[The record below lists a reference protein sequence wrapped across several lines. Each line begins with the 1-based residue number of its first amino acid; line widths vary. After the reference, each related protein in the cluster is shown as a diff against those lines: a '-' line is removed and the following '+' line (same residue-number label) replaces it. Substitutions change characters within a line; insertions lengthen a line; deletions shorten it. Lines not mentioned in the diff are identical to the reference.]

1 MRTWA
6 RALKF
11 LLPLAVLGVATLA
24 AVIMIRSK
32 PEVAT
37 QVPEF
42 APPGVRAHLVE
53 VDTVQVPVMS
63 QGTVRPR
70 TETQLVPEV
79 AGRVTWVAPSF
90 ASGGFFEEG
99 DVLLRIDPFDYQQ
112 TVISSRSQLAQS
124 RLRLAEEEAEAE
136 VARREWEVLGRGDP
150 RALTLREPQLEDARA
165 GVAAAEAGLIRAQRD
180 LERADLK
187 APYAGRVRSKT
198 VDVGQFVTVGAA
210 IATIYAVDVAE
221 IRLPLPDEQLAYID
235 LPLAYR
241 GTTNQ
246 DGPLVTFR
254 TTFAGATYEWRGQVV
269 RTEGEIDPVSRMVH
283 VVAEVRDPYAASPD
297 PNRPPLAVGMY
308 VEAEIEGRAFDEIV
322 VVPRAALQGRDQVLT
337 IDSDSRVWFRE
348 IDILR
353 TTAESVYVR
362 SGLSQ
367 GETVAVS
374 ALDGPT
380 DGMRVQITDLSM
392 NRVVDRQTGES
403 TGSTAP
409 VTEAS
414 AMPQRQA
421 APTDAGFVP
430 PARRGRAERPE
441 WLVRVYRESAQATR
455 VARRSTQPSPSGSGP
470 PAAPR
475 VVEAPVSPVSPI
487 VTPPRPRPE
496 LSPSAPPIPIDDDDI
511 DDDIA
516 VDSDLDIVAGASR
529 VVDRATAVAILPF
542 ANISQGGTTDALG
555 TGLAQDV
562 STRLGDL
569 ESVVV
574 VSSETDADWVVGGGV
589 QRLGDTVR
597 VTARVV
603 DTRDGDIVRAVKVDG
618 ATNDL
623 GRVRG
628 EVAAAIEAGIIE
640 ALGIGADLVP
650 EIDVAPVLNTD
661 VAPLPDVELAGIPDI
676 GAAPLRDAVAAAI
689 RDIDSTPVPFEP
701 PTSDRIAVRDFSNVS
716 QMPADAEVAQAIGNA
731 VTEYLLALENV
742 SVVAEESSAAWII
755 AGGIQRVGNIV
766 RVTASLVDVAT
777 GSVVRAIKVDGLINR
792 LAQLQSEVAAA
803 LSNSVRE
810 ATS

>member
-1 MRTWA
+1 MRIWA

-11 LLPLAVLGVATLA
+11 LLPLAVIGVATLA
-24 AVIMIRSK
+24 AVIMIRSR

-37 QVPEF
+37 QVPEV

-90 ASGGFFEEG
+90 AAGGFFEEG

-124 RLRLAEEEAEAE
+124 RLRLAQEEAEAE
-136 VARREWEVLGRGDP
+136 VARREWEELGRGDP

-165 GVAAAEAGLIRAQRD
+165 GVAAAEAGLVRAQRD

-221 IRLPLPDEQLAYID
+221 IRLPLPDEQLAYLD

-246 DGPLVTFR
+246 DGPRVTLR

-283 VVAEVRDPYAASPD
+283 VVAEVRDPYAAGPD

-337 IDSDSRVWFRE
+337 IDTDSRVWFRE

-353 TTAESVYVR
+353 TTTESVYVR
-362 SGLSQ
+362 SGLGQ

-392 NRVVDRQTGES
+392 DRVVDRQTGES

-414 AMPQRQA
+414 TMPRQQA

-455 VARRSTQPSPSGSGP
+455 VARRSTQPRPSGSGP

-496 LSPSAPPIPIDDDDI
+496 LSPAPSIPIDDIDI
-511 DDDIA
+511 DDDVA
-516 VDSDLDIVAGASR
+516 EDSDLDIVAGASR

-574 VSSETDADWVVGGGV
+574 VSSETDAGWVVGGGV

-640 ALGIGADLVP
+640 ALGIGVDLIP

-661 VAPLPDVELAGIPDI
+661 VAPLPDVEVARIPDI
-676 GAAPLRDAVAAAI
+676 DAAPLRDAVAAAI

-701 PTSDRIAVRDFSNVS
+701 PTLDRIAVRDFDNVS
-716 QMPADAEVAQAIGNA
+716 QMPEDAEVAQAIGSA
-731 VTEYLLALENV
+731 VTEHLLALENV

-766 RVTASLVDVAT
+766 RVTASLVDVVT

-792 LAQLQSEVAAA
+792 LAQLQSAVAAA

>member
-1 MRTWA
+1 MKDRTTQ
-6 RALKF
+6 AL
-11 LLPLAVLGVATLA
+11 LL
-24 AVIMIRSK
+24 
-32 PEVAT
+32 
-37 QVPEF
+37 
-42 APPGVRAHLVE
+42 
-53 VDTVQVPVMS
+53 
-63 QGTVRPR
+63 
-70 TETQLVPEV
+70 
-79 AGRVTWVAPSF
+79 
-90 ASGGFFEEG
+90 
-99 DVLLRIDPFDYQQ
+99 
-112 TVISSRSQLAQS
+112 
-124 RLRLAEEEAEAE
+124 
-136 VARREWEVLGRGDP
+136 
-150 RALTLREPQLEDARA
+150 
-165 GVAAAEAGLIRAQRD
+165 
-180 LERADLK
+180 
-187 APYAGRVRSKT
+187 
-198 VDVGQFVTVGAA
+198 A
-210 IATIYAVDVAE
+210 IALGLWANF
-221 IRLPLPDEQLAYID
+221 L
-235 LPLAYR
+235 
-241 GTTNQ
+241 
-246 DGPLVTFR
+246 FR
-254 TTFAGATYEWRGQVV
+254 TT
-269 RTEGEIDPVSRMVH
+269 TESM
-283 VVAEVRDPYAASPD
+283 YAP
-297 PNRPPLAVGMY
+297 M
-308 VEAEIEGRAFDEIV
+308 
-322 VVPRAALQGRDQVLT
+322 
-337 IDSDSRVWFRE
+337 
-348 IDILR
+348 
-353 TTAESVYVR
+353 TTS
-362 SGLSQ
+362 
-367 GETVAVS
+367 
-374 ALDGPT
+374 
-380 DGMRVQITDLSM
+380 
-392 NRVVDRQTGES
+392 
-403 TGSTAP
+403 
-409 VTEAS
+409 S
-414 AMPQRQA
+414 AMPQQPG
-421 APTDAGFVP
+421 APTDVGFVSS
-430 PARRGRAERPE
+430 ARRGRAERPE

-455 VARRSTQPSPSGSGP
+455 VARRSPQPRPSGSGP

-487 VTPPRPRPE
+487 VTPPRPE
-496 LSPSAPPIPIDDDDI
+496 LSPAPTIPIDDI
-511 DDDIA
+511 DDDVA
-516 VDSDLDIVAGASR
+516 DDSDPDIVAEASR
-529 VVDRATAVAILPF
+529 VIDRTTAVAILPF

-640 ALGIGADLVP
+640 ALGIGVDLVP

-689 RDIDSTPVPFEP
+689 RDIDSTPIPFEA

-731 VTEYLLALENV
+731 VTEHLLALENV

-792 LAQLQSEVAAA
+792 LAQLQSDVAAA

>member
-1 MRTWA
+1 MKDRT
-6 RALKF
+6 
-11 LLPLAVLGVATLA
+11 
-24 AVIMIRSK
+24 
-32 PEVAT
+32 T
-37 QVPEF
+37 QV
-42 APPGVRAHLVE
+42 
-53 VDTVQVPVMS
+53 
-63 QGTVRPR
+63 
-70 TETQLVPEV
+70 
-79 AGRVTWVAPSF
+79 
-90 ASGGFFEEG
+90 
-99 DVLLRIDPFDYQQ
+99 VLL
-112 TVISSRSQLAQS
+112 
-124 RLRLAEEEAEAE
+124 
-136 VARREWEVLGRGDP
+136 
-150 RALTLREPQLEDARA
+150 
-165 GVAAAEAGLIRAQRD
+165 
-180 LERADLK
+180 
-187 APYAGRVRSKT
+187 
-198 VDVGQFVTVGAA
+198 A
-210 IATIYAVDVAE
+210 IALGLWANF
-221 IRLPLPDEQLAYID
+221 L
-235 LPLAYR
+235 
-241 GTTNQ
+241 
-246 DGPLVTFR
+246 
-254 TTFAGATYEWRGQVV
+254 
-269 RTEGEIDPVSRMVH
+269 
-283 VVAEVRDPYAASPD
+283 
-297 PNRPPLAVGMY
+297 
-308 VEAEIEGRAFDEIV
+308 
-322 VVPRAALQGRDQVLT
+322 
-337 IDSDSRVWFRE
+337 
-348 IDILR
+348 LR
-353 TTAESVYVR
+353 TT
-362 SGLSQ
+362 
-367 GETVAVS
+367 T
-374 ALDGPT
+374 DGPT
-380 DGMRVQITDLSM
+380 DGMRAQITDLSM
-392 NRVVDRQTGES
+392 DTVADRQTGEATRS
-403 TGSTAP
+403 PAP

-455 VARRSTQPSPSGSGP
+455 VARRSTQPRPSGSGP

-496 LSPSAPPIPIDDDDI
+496 LSPSAPPIPIDDI

-516 VDSDLDIVAGASR
+516 EDSDLDLVAGTSR

-589 QRLGDTVR
+589 QRLGDAVR

-640 ALGIGADLVP
+640 ALGIGVDLVP

-689 RDIDSTPVPFEP
+689 RDIDSTPIPFES

-731 VTEYLLALENV
+731 VTEHLLALENV

-766 RVTASLVDVAT
+766 RVTASLVDVVT